1 MSESTYSNVRIAKN
15 TIMLYFRMIV
25 LMLIGLFT
33 SRVIL
38 KALGVED
45 YGINS
50 VIAGFLRLK
59 MIG

>member
-1 MSESTYSNVRIAKN
+1 
-15 TIMLYFRMIV
+15 MIV

-45 YGINS
+45 YGISS

>member
-1 MSESTYSNVRIAKN
+1 
-15 TIMLYFRMIV
+15 MLV

>member
-1 MSESTYSNVRIAKN
+1 MSESTYSNTRIAKN

>member
-1 MSESTYSNVRIAKN
+1 MSESTYSNARIAKN

-33 SRVIL
+33 LRVIL